1 MARLSK
7 FFGAATLVL
16 LLASCQSFDL
26 SQVKL
31 STMGIFDVNGK
42 GNVGAVD
49 EDRGNRNEDEISI
62 KKLINAETKI
72 NVNSGVSAA
81 IKDAVTLDPSIV
93 AAKSDLAA
101 ARASVNAIASR
112 KDFQV
117 SGNVY
122 GGVEDLTDE
131 NAGIAISVSASKIL
145 IDGGKLE
152 ASAAA
157 QSYRAESSLHLLRG
171 KLNDRAAD
179 MINLWIELER
189 YTNLNSLILKRVAV
203 LDPLI
208 EQLQEVSEAGV
219 GDVSKVAAAERT
231 VSMVRVKQA
240 KISERLDQARLS
252 FTSAFGGL
260 PSEVAFDH
268 NFISTRVPSNISED
282 MVENVPALKSEMALL
297 RAAQADLEVA
307 RTKDK
312 MNLSFDARASRPFAG
327 SDSDS
332 DEQFGLV
339 LNKTL
344 YNGGVKDAEV
354 LKATAQV
361 DAASGRISSTFKEG
375 KQVIDLVYQSIS
387 STNEAILLA
396 KDNASA
402 TYEEIV
408 YLRRQLVI
416 GASTL
421 DQVLAAEARLYEAEA
436 QEINFLAELR
446 KSQTLVLS
454 KLGLLASEVGL
465 TVD

>member
-1 MARLSK
+1 MM
-7 FFGAATLVL
+7 VV
-16 LLASCQSFDL
+16 LLASCQALDV
-26 SQVKL
+26 SQIKL
-31 STMGIFDVNGK
+31 PSIGIFDANDKHNVAAVGEGRVQQNGN
-42 GNVGAVD
+42 G
-49 EDRGNRNEDEISI
+49 ISL
-62 KKLINAETKI
+62 KKLIDSETKI
-72 NVNSGVSAA
+72 NVNSGISDA
-81 IKDAVTLDPSIV
+81 IKDAVTLDPGIV

-101 ARASVNAIASR
+101 ARASVDVIVSR
-112 KDFQV
+112 KEFQV

-131 NAGIAISVSASKIL
+131 TAGIAISVNASKIL

-157 QSYRAESSLHLLRG
+157 QAYRAESSLHLLRG
-171 KLNDRAAD
+171 KLNDRAHD

-189 YTNLNSLILKRVAV
+189 YTNLNSLIVKRVAV

-208 EQLQEVSEAGV
+208 EQLQQVTEAGV

-240 KISERLDQARLS
+240 EISERLDQARLS
-252 FTSAFGGL
+252 FISAFGEL

-268 NFISTRVPSNISED
+268 DFISTKVPSKISED
-282 MVENVPALKSEMALL
+282 MIENVPALRSELALL
-297 RAAQADLEVA
+297 RAAQSELEVA
-307 RTKDK
+307 RAKDK
-312 MNLSFDARASRPFAG
+312 MSLSFDARASRPFAG

-375 KQVIDLVYQSIS
+375 KQIVDLAYQSIS
-387 STNEAILLA
+387 STNRAILLA
-396 KDNASA
+396 KENASA
-402 TYEEIV
+402 THDEIA
-408 YLRRQLVI
+408 YLRRQLII

-421 DQVLAAEARLYEAEA
+421 DQVLAAEARLYEAES

-454 KLGLLASEVGL
+454 KLGLLALEVGL
-465 TVD
+465 DVD